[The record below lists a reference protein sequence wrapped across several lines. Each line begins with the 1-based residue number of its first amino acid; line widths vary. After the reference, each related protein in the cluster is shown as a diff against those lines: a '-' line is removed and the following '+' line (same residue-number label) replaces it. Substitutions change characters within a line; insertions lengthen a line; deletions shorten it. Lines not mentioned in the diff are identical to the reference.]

1 MKKILLIIALAITIK
16 GFSQRQT
23 ENIIIITTDGF
34 RWQEVFKGMDSAI
47 ANNSKYHQG
56 NSEYIYKNYW
66 AANVQERRKK
76 RRPGRGSAGGAGGRG
91 GGGRA
96 RGRGGGKAN

>member
-56 NSEYIYKNYW
+56 DSEYIYKNYW
-66 AANVQERRKK
+66 AANEQERRKK
-76 RRPGRGSAGGAGGRG
+76 LMPFLWSTVVTKGQVFGNRSLGS
-91 GGGRA
+91 
-96 RGRGGGKAN
+96 KID